1 VKLWNIPALVPAS
14 ALSTLETWSAVRPST
29 CSRSRP
35 SKSKLMRVA
44 GASIPHRAQDAAELV
59 GYRALRHTGAL
70 FDDRGLES
78 FG

>member
-1 VKLWNIPALVPAS
+1 MEHPCPGSGQRALHIGD
-14 ALSTLETWSAVRPST
+14 LVRGAHIDMEPQPSVEIEANA
-29 CSRSRP
+29 
-35 SKSKLMRVA
+35 RVA

-70 FDDRGLES
+70 FDDRGLDS

>member
-1 VKLWNIPALVPAS
+1 MEPQ
-14 ALSTLETWSAVRPST
+14 PSVEIEANA
-29 CSRSRP
+29 
-35 SKSKLMRVA
+35 RVA

-70 FDDRGLES
+70 FDVRGLDS